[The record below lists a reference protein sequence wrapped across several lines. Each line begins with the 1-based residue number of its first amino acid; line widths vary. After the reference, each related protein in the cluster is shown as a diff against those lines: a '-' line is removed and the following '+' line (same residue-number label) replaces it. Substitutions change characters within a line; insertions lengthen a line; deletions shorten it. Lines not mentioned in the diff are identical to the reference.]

1 MSETGGPKADPQE
14 QNPGPIQTASAGT
27 LLREARE
34 AAGLHIAALAV
45 SLKVPVKKLEAL
57 EADRIDLLPD
67 AVFARAL
74 AASVCRTL
82 KVDPAPVLAGLPQTT
97 QFKLPAQP
105 RINNAAFSSQ
115 GAETRTGAWNQ
126 LSKPV
131 MLSALALLVAA
142 LVIVLLPR
150 AEGLLSSGGL
160 VRLGASVQ
168 PPSTPIQTPPAE
180 VPSQPPLIAS
190 TALAGTG
197 LPENASVSA
206 MVGGSA
212 SLQTTGV
219 APALAAASR
228 AAEEPGAQTAS
239 AAGNDIVMLR
249 ATGASWVEVLDAKRV
264 VRLRK
269 TMVPGEAIGVS
280 ADLPMYF
287 TVGRADTVEVQV
299 RGKALDLLPV
309 TKDNVARF
317 EVR

>member
-1 MSETGGPKADPQE
+1 MADPQE
-14 QNPGPIQTASAGT
+14 QSSAQVPPVSAGT

-82 KVDPAPVLAGLPQTT
+82 KTDPGPVLAALPQTT
-97 QFKLPAQP
+97 LSKLSSQSRMAS
-105 RINNAAFSSQ
+105 AAFSSP
-115 GAETRTGAWNQ
+115 GAETRTGTWNQ
-126 LSKPV
+126 ISKPV
-131 MLSALALLVAA
+131 LLSALALLVAA
-142 LVIVLLPR
+142 LVIVMLPR
-150 AEGLLSSGGL
+150 TEGLLSFGGVARVGAL
-160 VRLGASVQ
+160 V
-168 PPSTPIQTPPAE
+168 QTPPPAIQVPAAE
-180 VPSQPPLIAS
+180 VASPPPLIAS

-197 LPENASVSA
+197 LPDSAPTNAN
-206 MVGGSA
+206 
-212 SLQTTGV
+212 LPNTGV
-219 APALAAASR
+219 APAFAASS
-228 AAEEPGAQTAS
+228 GAS
-239 AAGNDIVMLR
+239 AESGLGTAPVAGTDIVMLK
-249 ATGASWVEVLDAKRV
+249 ATGSSWVEVLDAKRV

-287 TVGRADTVEVQV
+287 TVGRADTIEVQV
-299 RGKALDLLPV
+299 RGKPLDLASV

>member
-1 MSETGGPKADPQE
+1 MADPQE
-14 QNPGPIQTASAGT
+14 QYPGPIQTASAGT

-115 GAETRTGAWNQ
+115 GTETRTGAWNQ

-150 AEGLLSSGGL
+150 AESLLSSGGL
-160 VRLGASVQ
+160 ARLGASVQ
-168 PPSTPIQTPPAE
+168 PPPTPIQTPPAE

-197 LPENASVSA
+197 LPENASFGASA
-206 MVGGSA
+206 GSMVGGSA
-212 SLQTTGV
+212 SVQTTGV
-219 APALAAASR
+219 APALGAESR
-228 AAEEPGAQTAS
+228 AAAEPGAQTAA